1 MTTPVSQHL
10 IVDPATLIYENFT
23 TVQLTT
29 ILTELGEKDLSKKK
43 RVLFDGYRKLCQ
55 ERRLLDTTNTD
66 LLLDPSFLKENQYNR
81 RGLLRALRD
90 RKVSYEVKNSS
101 SELFQKLLAWAT
113 GTWPQTQGHENG
125 TEIQNTQFV
134 EAPHANSV
142 MTDPTVTGK
151 RPAFS
156 ASFQSPAK
164 QPRTDRFTGRFASPT
179 GPSLVT
185 ETHEDLWMDSFGSI
199 FPFLGESANT
209 EHLEP
214 AQTHI

>member
-10 IVDPATLIYENFT
+10 IVDPATLFYENFT

-90 RKVSYEVKNSS
+90 RKVSYEVKTPS

-125 TEIQNTQFV
+125 TVI
-134 EAPHANSV
+134 
-142 MTDPTVTGK
+142 
-151 RPAFS
+151 
-156 ASFQSPAK
+156 
-164 QPRTDRFTGRFASPT
+164 
-179 GPSLVT
+179 
-185 ETHEDLWMDSFGSI
+185 
-199 FPFLGESANT
+199 
-209 EHLEP
+209 
-214 AQTHI
+214 